1 MKENTKIFLLIVFIT
16 VTLSFFSFSSAE
28 TEINVQDNEINVET
42 IPDNP
47 QPYQDVTIN
56 LTSYATD
63 LNKAIITWQGVR
75 SDQNLT
81 GIGKTSY
88 TFKAGG
94 PNTTNTFDITITPV
108 GSNNTISKRITISPS
123 EIDILWE
130 SIDGYTPPFYKGKAL
145 PTLGSSI
152 KVVAV
157 PNTNTI
163 KNGNGS
169 ISYTW
174 KNNDDVVQEVSGYNK
189 NSYTFKSS
197 MFDNIN
203 KITVLA
209 SSVEGNYGAENTINI
224 KNYKPKILF
233 YKKSPTEGVLYNN
246 ILDENSLFPEKEISV
261 VAEPYFL
268 ALNGKESSFSY
279 SWNINGN
286 IADTPKEKN
295 TITIHPESRGGFAII
310 GLTIENAKELFQ
322 KITGQ
327 LKITL

>member
-1 MKENTKIFLLIVFIT
+1 MKENTKIFLIIVFIA
-16 VTLSFFSFSSAE
+16 VILSFFSFSSAE

-63 LNKAIITWQGVR
+63 LNKAIITWQGVN
-75 SDQNLT
+75 SSQNLS

-130 SIDGYTPPFYKGKAL
+130 SVDGYTPPFYKGKAL

-169 ISYTW
+169 I
-174 KNNDDVVQEVSGYNK
+174 
-189 NSYTFKSS
+189 
-197 MFDNIN
+197 
-203 KITVLA
+203 
-209 SSVEGNYGAENTINI
+209 
-224 KNYKPKILF
+224 
-233 YKKSPTEGVLYNN
+233 
-246 ILDENSLFPEKEISV
+246 
-261 VAEPYFL
+261 
-268 ALNGKESSFSY
+268 
-279 SWNINGN
+279 
-286 IADTPKEKN
+286 
-295 TITIHPESRGGFAII
+295 
-310 GLTIENAKELFQ
+310 
-322 KITGQ
+322 
-327 LKITL
+327 